1 MNHASNSEWSRGP
14 FRAKLRCEL
23 EFTGP
28 LHVGTGEALSLAT
41 DAPVLRDAGGRVW
54 LPGSSIRGVLADWC
68 HREAPVLGVDRA
80 SVRRLFG
87 VTPHRR
93 DGSSKNDRQGRL
105 TVLDVEIEE
114 WTEQIRDHVRID
126 RRWGAAARGGKF
138 DHEVAHPRTGTLRLI
153 YEGDSQED
161 PELVLL
167 QSAADALQQGL
178 LAFGGKTGWGLGAA
192 RVGTKN
198 GSGGLA
204 WSLVDRKKTEGLSAY
219 LGERLQAA
227 SAGRTAGD
235 AAPNVAANAGPQ
247 RVPRVVE
254 EATNRTS
261 RRRESGEPP
270 PWSWLRLRLRLAF
283 DGPML
288 VAALDATV
296 PPDDA
301 TPADLGDENAE
312 TDKLRIEKER
322 RMADAT
328 YQVDSKGKPVLAGSA
343 LRGPLRSEAERIEE
357 TLDLE
362 VDGIAETLF
371 GTEDA
376 QGLIRV
382 EEGRL
387 PEDEEAHHVLL
398 NHVSIDR
405 VTGFAADGRLFN
417 AAALSSP
424 CFDSELLV
432 RWHADEEKHRQALAL
447 LFFVLRDAEQQG
459 LWIGSRTTRGY
470 GHAKQVKI
478 KEARWSLVHLPNGS
492 PPADDAGPTR
502 REEASERSI
511 EVAELANRLGFV
523 QQAWNDAW
531 PKTRNDVSLPSVAEG
546 AGSGTAD

>member
-1 MNHASNSEWSRGP
+1 MDDASKREWSHGP

-28 LHVGTGEALSLAT
+28 LHIGTGEALSLAT
-41 DAPVLRDAGGRVW
+41 DAPVLRDAEGRVW

-68 HREAPVLGVDRA
+68 HREAPVLGVSRA
-80 SVRRLFG
+80 SVERLFG
-87 VTPHRR
+87 VTPRRR

-198 GSGGLA
+198 GSGGLT
-204 WSLVDRKKTEGLSAY
+204 WSLVDRKKTEELSAY

-227 SAGRTAGD
+227 SVGRAAGD
-235 AAPNVAANAGPQ
+235 AASNVAANTGPQ
-247 RVPRVVE
+247 RMPRVVE
-254 EATNRTS
+254 KTNRTS

-328 YQVDSKGKPVLAGSA
+328 YQVDSQGKPVLAGSA
-343 LRGPLRSEAERIEE
+343 LRGPLRSEAERIEK
-357 TLDLE
+357 TLDLD

-371 GTEDA
+371 GTENV

-387 PEDEEAHHVLL
+387 EDEEAHHVLL

-424 CFDSELLV
+424 CFGSELLV

-459 LWIGSRTTRGY
+459 MWIGSRTTRGY
-470 GHAKQVKI
+470 GHAKQVEI
-478 KEARWSLVHLPNGS
+478 KEARWSLVRLPNGN
-492 PPADDAGPTR
+492 PPADDAGPTG
-502 REEASERSI
+502 REEASEGSI
-511 EVAELANRLGFV
+511 TVADLADRLKFV
-523 QQAWNDAW
+523 QQAWADAW
-531 PKTRNDVSLPSVAEG
+531 QKTGRDASPSSAAEG
-546 AGSGTAD
+546 AGSDTAD